1 MKILLDFDKSF
12 KLDFKDGLKEF
23 IACEVFYKLL
33 LHTTGLC
40 MTWKSIIYKK
50 LNVKPAGKI

>member
-12 KLDFKDGLKEF
+12 KLDFKDAPKEF

-33 LHTTGLC
+33 LYTSRSMNDL
-40 MTWKSIIYKK
+40 
-50 LNVKPAGKI
+50 KIHNL

>member
-40 MTWKSIIYKK
+40 MT
-50 LNVKPAGKI
+50 